1 MYEIGKVYNRRAD
14 IHDPFGGQ
22 QQGGISTP
30 ANHPY
35 IFLFTGDTGEQYG
48 YSDGLDSDGVFIY
61 TGEGQHGD
69 MSFDRGNRAT
79 RDHVANGKELH
90 LFEALG
96 HGGNC
101 RYLGEY
107 ACSTW
112 DYRRGKDFDG
122 VMRQVIV
129 FHLIPIQA
137 AGEVESAPITPIQ
150 EPIDKLRESA
160 YKAATAAAE
169 GKESSAK
176 KTYYERSEAV
186 RRYVLAR
193 ADGVCEACRKPAP
206 FTRKDGSSY
215 LEPHH
220 TRRVS
225 DGGPDH
231 PRWVGAICPNCHREI
246 HSGQNGRLVN
256 ERLQEYLA
264 ETESVGL

>member
-1 MYEIGKVYNRRAD
+1 MFEIGKVYNRRAD
-14 IHDPFGGQ
+14 IHGPFGGQ

-30 ANHPY
+30 SKHHF

-48 YSDGLDSDGVFIY
+48 YSDGLDDDGVFIY
-61 TGEGQHGD
+61 TGEGQVGD
-69 MSFDRGNRAT
+69 MTFLRGNLAI
-79 RDHVANGKELH
+79 RDHAANGKELH

-96 HGGNC
+96 KGKGY
-101 RYLGEY
+101 RYAGEH

-112 DYRRGKDFDG
+112 EYRQG
-122 VMRQVIV
+122 VDREGALRQVIV
-129 FHLIPIQA
+129 FHLIPAQA
-137 AGEVESAPITPIQ
+137 TVDNETAPIASSN
-150 EPIDKLRESA
+150 ESIDKLRESA

-193 ADGVCEACRKPAP
+193 ADGVCEACRRPAP
-206 FTRKDGSSY
+206 FNRKDGTPY

-246 HSGQNGRLVN
+246 HYGGNGAKVN
-256 ERLQEYLA
+256 ETLQSYLA
-264 ETESVGL
+264 KTEDG